1 MARPIWSGA
10 INFGLVTI
18 PVELYSAT
26 EDHTISFRQFE
37 RGTSDRIRY
46 KRINERTGKEVAFS
60 DIVKGADVGG
70 GEFVIIE
77 PEELDQ
83 IAPGRSRTIDINT
96 FVDLEDID
104 PIHFQK
110 TYWLAPAKEEYG
122 KSYSLLLQAME
133 KTNRAGI
140 ASFVMRGKEY
150 LTAVRAGDGLLVL
163 NTLLFPADI
172 RDPAKELKSLPQIT
186 SARGKELDMAMNLIE
201 SMSDEWRPDE
211 YNDTYTE
218 QVEKLIETK
227 REGKEIVAQEEPSEP
242 TKVVDL
248 FEALSRSVE
257 GRKKGR
263 SASSS
268 SSSAS
273 SSDLDDLS
281 KADLEKLA
289 KELDIKGRS
298 KMNRDELA
306 KAVADAQS
314 TAAAS

>member
-60 DIVKGADVGG
+60 DIVKGAEVGG
-70 GEFVIIE
+70 GEYVIIE

-96 FVDLEDID
+96 FVDLDEID

-110 TYWLAPAKEEYG
+110 TYWLAPSKEEYG

-150 LTAVRAGDGLLVL
+150 LTAVRAGDGLLIL
-163 NTLLFPADI
+163 NTLLFVEDI
-172 RDPAKELKSLPQIT
+172 RDPAKELKNLPEIT
-186 SARGKELDMAMNLIE
+186 TARGKELEMATNLIE
-201 SMSDEWRPDE
+201 SMTDEWRPE
-211 YNDTYTE
+211 EFKDTYTE
-218 QVEKLIETK
+218 QVEKLIDTK
-227 REGKEIVAQEEPSEP
+227 RDGKEIVAESEPAEP

-257 GRKKGR
+257 GRKKGGSTPA
-263 SASSS
+263 SAK
-268 SSSAS
+268 AEA
-273 SSDLDDLS
+273 LDDLS

-298 KMNRDELA
+298 KMTKDELEKAIA
-306 KAVADAQS
+306 KAQRSAG
-314 TAAAS
+314 AA